1 MRGATGRA
9 PWVLPIVA
17 LLAGAVNGLLGTGG
31 GMVLT
36 LALRAILRG
45 EERAAMALS
54 TACVLFFSVLS
65 TILYAV
71 QGHFS
76 GVDPLPLLLPSLL
89 GGAVGALLLGR
100 MRLPSLDLLLGILL
114 IVSGLRL
121 LL

>member
-1 MRGATGRA
+1 
-9 PWVLPIVA
+9 
-17 LLAGAVNGLLGTGG
+17 
-31 GMVLT
+31 MVLT

-89 GGAVGALLLGR
+89 GGAVGALLLVR